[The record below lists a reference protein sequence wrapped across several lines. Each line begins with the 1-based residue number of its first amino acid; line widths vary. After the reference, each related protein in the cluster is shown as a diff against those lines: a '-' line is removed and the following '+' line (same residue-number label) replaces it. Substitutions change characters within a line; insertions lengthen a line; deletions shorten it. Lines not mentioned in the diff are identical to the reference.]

1 MTDQDKYRIQAK
13 TQEVLQAPE
22 TRYMLGSRPDLIV
35 SSIWEVVYPSMPLCD
50 PKDSSLFTVIEHLKQ
65 RCPTIKIE
73 ESCGLFSVTKL
84 TLPYNVCYL
93 HKCQGSYYILP
104 MYKSVRRFYTRL
116 EPEVAADLIL
126 EFDRFSNVIL
136 KGIEDKK
143 MEITQNA
150 LTFELMKASVL
161 GIVEMM
167 KKQGRITVPDEVVVN
182 SASPKRVSICFK
194 SHKTIH
200 CKMEE
205 LEDILL
211 EKFGVDQHKNI

>member
-1 MTDQDKYRIQAK
+1 MTDQDKYGILAK
-13 TQEVLQAPE
+13 IQEVLQAPG
-22 TRYMLGSRPDLIV
+22 TRYMFASRPYLIV
-35 SSIWEVVYPSMPLCD
+35 SSIWEEVYPSMPLCD
-50 PKDSSLFTVIEHLKQ
+50 PKDPSLFTVIEHLKQ
-65 RCPTIKIE
+65 RCPTIRIE
-73 ESCGLFSVTKL
+73 ESCGLFSIIKL
-84 TLPYNVCYL
+84 TLPNNVCYL

-126 EFDRFSNVIL
+126 EFDRFSNVLL
-136 KGIEDKK
+136 KRIEDKK

-200 CKMEE
+200 CQ
-205 LEDILL
+205 LENLERELL
-211 EKFGVDQHKNI
+211 ERFGKQ

>member
-1 MTDQDKYRIQAK
+1 MTDQDKYGIRAK
-13 TQEVLQAPE
+13 IQEVLQAPG
-22 TRYMLGSRPDLIV
+22 TRYMFASRPDLIV
-35 SSIWEVVYPSMPLCD
+35 SSIWEEVYPSMPLYD
-50 PKDSSLFTVIEHLKQ
+50 PEDSSLFTVIEHLKQ

-126 EFDRFSNVIL
+126 EFDRFANIIL

-161 GIVEMM
+161 GIVEML
-167 KKQGRITVPDEVVVN
+167 KKQGRISVPDEVVIN

-200 CKMEE
+200 CKMEN
-205 LEDILL
+205 LERELL
-211 EKFGVDQHKNI
+211 ERFGNQ